1 MKRFAIGVLAGMAI
15 MYFCDPEHG
24 DERRRSVAR
33 WWDRN
38 RDDLLATFQD
48 VVATSR
54 QAATASQRLGQG
66 VAQQTGAAT
75 TKVRDTLRR

>member
-1 MKRFAIGVLAGMAI
+1 MKRFALGVLAGMAI
-15 MYFCDPEHG
+15 MYFWDPENG
-24 DERRRSVAR
+24 EERRQRVAR

-38 RDDLLATFQD
+38 REDVEATFQD

-54 QAATASQRLGQG
+54 QAATAGQRLGQG
-66 VAQQTGAAT
+66 VVQQTSVAT

>member
-1 MKRFAIGVLAGMAI
+1 MKRFAFGVLAGMAI

-24 DERRRSVAR
+24 AERRRRAAA
-33 WWDRN
+33 WWERN
-38 RDDLLATFQD
+38 RQDVRATFQD

-54 QAATASQRLGQG
+54 QAATAGQRLGQG
-66 VAQQTGAAT
+66 VVHQTSAAK